1 MKPRQISN
9 PFKKG
14 NRYEFKKQKQFLLS
28 ILTLF
33 AVVFAIMFMQNLSDM
48 FMLAGFGS
56 TMFASMAI
64 IGNVDDVSD
73 RYTSGNDIAYQV
85 YLVNRKQVDPS
96 IAFPKPNA
104 NREVAT
110 IPLLSGELMHYF
122 EAHTKPTYVGT
133 GEKGD
138 VTTTGTNTVVVLM
151 GGNREVLLNFA
162 EEFAGDKFILIYKEI
177 STGKWFILG
186 NYDDPCV
193 LSNYENK
200 HNADGRYVTFT
211 FTRSS
216 IFQPCIYAGSI
227 TTVAP
232 GNHTAGAT
240 ALAISAG
247 VDLYNIPNGTSDTYA
262 IATLS
267 GLTSSS
273 KGRYITLIGQGTT
286 HSATIADGAS
296 FVLED
301 GATWMA
307 SQGSRITFRVM
318 DSSTLV
324 EISRVQA

>member
-1 MKPRQISN
+1 MKSRQISN

-14 NRYEFKKQKQFLLS
+14 NRYLLKKNKQFLLS

-33 AVVFAIMFMQNLSDM
+33 AVVFAIMLMQNLSDM

-64 IGNVDDVSD
+64 IGNVDNVSD
-73 RYTSGNDIAYQV
+73 RYTSGNDIAHEV
-85 YLVNRKQVDPS
+85 YLIDQTQIDTSVP
-96 IAFPKPNA
+96 FPKPNA

-110 IPLLSGELMHYF
+110 IPLLSGEYMHKF
-122 EAHTKPTYVGT
+122 AAHTKPTFVGT
-133 GEKGD
+133 TEKGD
-138 VTTTGTNTVVVLM
+138 ITTTGTGTFVIVM
-151 GGNREVLLNFA
+151 GGNRAVLLNFL
-162 EEFAGDKFILIYKEI
+162 EEFAGGRFIVIYKEI
-177 STGKWFILG
+177 STGNWFILG
-186 NYDDPCV
+186 SYDDPYT
-193 LSNYENK
+193 LNNAENK
-200 HNADGRYVTFT
+200 HDADGRYVTFT
-211 FTRSS
+211 FTRAS

-240 ALAISAG
+240 ALAISMG
-247 VDLYNIPNGTSDTYA
+247 VDQYNIPNGTSDTYA
-262 IATLS
+262 ISTLT

-301 GATWMA
+301 GATWTA
-307 SQGSRITFRVM
+307 SQNSRITFRVM
-318 DSSTLV
+318 DASTLV